1 MSTVARIAFITR
13 ENGYRLEF
21 SKTSDGCPYAVLGN
35 LRPGKFTI
43 QDLITQW
50 KLTEKMYACT
60 DYFYDFDLR
69 NMTMK
74 IWEADM
80 SEIPWKQGELIFDGT
95 VEEAYKKY
103 YLDAPKPQMPN
114 QAIVMTHL
122 ANPTFS
128 EFDKQKITVRSQDV
142 LLDTQVANI
151 YGVSVTEVRRVTSQ
165 NKERFSTG
173 FAFRLSRDEIKSLP
187 EDLRAGLNLEKN
199 RYLPYVFTE
208 QGFSMLSMHL
218 HSEIAINANLD
229 MVRAITATNTIQ
241 ELMQKILHKL

>member
-13 ENGYRLEF
+13 EKGYRLEF
-21 SKTSDGCPYAVLGN
+21 SKTSDGYPYAVLGN

-50 KLTEKMYACT
+50 KLTDEMYACT

-69 NMTMK
+69 NMTMR
-74 IWEADM
+74 IWEANM

-103 YLDAPKPQMPN
+103 YLDAPRPQMPN

-151 YGVSVTEVRRVTSQ
+151 YDVSVTEVRRVTSQ
-165 NKERFSTG
+165 NKERFSAG

-187 EDLRAGLNLEKN
+187 EDLRDGLHFEKN